1 MEDVKRKIKEI
12 KDKGILDLKKRNFF
26 KKGALGLAGVG
37 GIIAFSELTKAWRIL
52 GFGDGTSQ
60 STVASGKNL
69 LINGAM
75 TVNQRGSQT
84 GVTMGAAFYMTD
96 RWRMEPSGTESS
108 VVDITQATD
117 VPSTGEFG
125 YSLKVDV
132 TTAEPAPGAAEMVH
146 IHQRIEAQNLLHL
159 KWGTSNAKNLTLQF
173 WIKSPKSGTHCVTL
187 LHGEANDA
195 FIREFTIASADTWEF
210 FTVSFP
216 GNTSTAINNDTGN
229 GLEVIF
235 PLVEGSNF
243 HSTANSWLGTAD
255 YSTSNQQNLLDNT
268 ANDFFIT
275 GVQLEVGTAATPFEH
290 EDIGTTLAK
299 CQRYY
304 QLWGDPKEA
313 AASGTAALTG
323 VCRST
328 SSAQLNFGMFN
339 VEMRAA
345 PTMTWSTVNVIDSS
359 ASGVDGTVSGGVAAR
374 TGVTASVSSSGLTDG
389 NGIVCEIKA
398 GGSFQA
404 SAEL

>member
-1 MEDVKRKIKEI
+1 
-12 KDKGILDLKKRNFF
+12 
-26 KKGALGLAGVG
+26 

-290 EDIGTTLAK
+290 EDIGTTLA
-299 CQRYY
+299 
-304 QLWGDPKEA
+304 
-313 AASGTAALTG
+313 
-323 VCRST
+323 
-328 SSAQLNFGMFN
+328 
-339 VEMRAA
+339 
-345 PTMTWSTVNVIDSS
+345 
-359 ASGVDGTVSGGVAAR
+359 
-374 TGVTASVSSSGLTDG
+374 
-389 NGIVCEIKA
+389 
-398 GGSFQA
+398 
-404 SAEL
+404 